1 MMKENNNEFDLGKL
15 FAIFRVNW
23 VVIVLTTVVLGLIGF
38 FYSTFFIS
46 PTYSSNLLLCVSNTT
61 SGSEQYIYYNQT
73 DIMASNK
80 LVNACGD
87 IITSNSVLEKVS
99 KKLGNKYS
107 AGAIRGMISISSE
120 EESQIFKLSVLCNSP
135 EDACLIA
142 NTIGDVAPEIINE
155 YLKPTSLKVLDSAKP
170 SNAPVSPNVTRN
182 TLVFCL
188 IGLVVSYGFFFLRSQ
203 FDLYIRSEED
213 IKNLF
218 GDVPILGIVPIISGE
233 TVTNTKTVKGKL
245 RFLRRK
251 RKIQKLVPS
260 AELINNKTSFFVK
273 EAYKDLRTNILFS
286 MPDSKCKIIA
296 VSSSVMSEGKS
307 TTCANTAITF
317 AEMGKKVLII
327 DTDMRRPRLHRLMKS
342 TSTPGLSNLL
352 LNLSTYDESV
362 FATNYPNLDVIFAGE
377 ISPNPTELLSSGRMK
392 EILDEMSKHYEY
404 IFVDTPAIA
413 PIADAIIISKLVHGH
428 VIVTRQ
434 GITEKKILENCVEKM
449 QFSNAKILGY
459 VVNAVDLSKNSTSK
473 YKYNYKY
480 REEYR

>member
-1 MMKENNNEFDLGKL
+1 MRENNNEFDLGKL
-15 FAIFRVNW
+15 FTIFRINW
-23 VVIVLTTVVLGLIGF
+23 VVIAVTTAVLGLLGF

-46 PTYSSNLLLCVSNTT
+46 PTYSSNLLVCVSNTT

-80 LVNACGD
+80 LVKACGD
-87 IITSNSVLEKVS
+87 IITSNSVLESVS
-99 KKLGNKYS
+99 KKVDGKYS
-107 AGAIRGMISISSE
+107 AASIRGMISISSE
-120 EESQIFKLSVLCNSP
+120 EENQIFKISVHCSDP
-135 EDACLIA
+135 EDAAMIA
-142 NTIGDVAPEIINE
+142 NAIGEVAPVIINE
-155 YLKPTSLKVLDSAKP
+155 CLKPTSLNVIDWANP
-170 SNAPVSPNVTRN
+170 ANGPIGPNVSRN

-188 IGLVVSYGFFFLRSQ
+188 LGFVVSYGFFFLRSQ
-203 FDLYIRSEED
+203 FDVYVRSEDD

-218 GDVPILGIVPIISGE
+218 GDVPILGVVPVISGE
-233 TVTNTKTVKGKL
+233 TVANSKRVKSKWN
-245 RFLRRK
+245 FFRRK
-251 RKIQKLVPS
+251 QNVQKLVPS
-260 AELINNKTSFFVK
+260 TELINNKTSFFVK

-307 TTCANTAITF
+307 TTCTNTAITF

-377 ISPNPTELLSSGRMK
+377 ISPNPTELLSSARMK

-413 PIADAIIISKLVHGH
+413 PIADTVIISKLVHGH

-434 GITEKKILENCVEKM
+434 GVTEKKVLENCIEKM

-459 VVNAVDLSKNSTSK
+459 VVNGVDLSKNSTSK

>member
-1 MMKENNNEFDLGKL
+1 MRENNNEFDLSKL
-15 FAIFRVNW
+15 FAIFKNNW
-23 VVIVLTTVVLGLIGF
+23 VVIVATTVVLGLLGF
-38 FYSTFFIS
+38 FYTSFFVS

-61 SGSEQYIYYNQT
+61 SGSEQYVYYNQT

-99 KKLGNKYS
+99 DRTGDKYS
-107 AGAIRGMISISSE
+107 AGAIRSMISISTE
-120 EESQIFKLSVLCNSP
+120 EESQIFKLSVSCSDP
-135 EDACLIA
+135 EDASLIA
-142 NTIGDVAPEIINE
+142 NAIGDIAPTIIND
-155 YLKPTSLKVLDSAKP
+155 YLKPTSLKVLDYAKP
-170 SNAPVSPNVTRN
+170 SNAPIGPNVTRN

-188 IGLVVSYGFFFLRSQ
+188 LGLVVSYGFFFLRSQ
-203 FDLYIRSEED
+203 FDIYVRSEDD
-213 IKNLF
+213 IKNIF
-218 GDVPILGIVPIISGE
+218 GDVPILGVIPVISGE
-233 TVTNTKTVKGKL
+233 TLANNKRIKGKWN
-245 RFLRRK
+245 FLK
-251 RKIQKLVPS
+251 GKTKFQKLVPS
-260 AELINNKTSFFVK
+260 TELINNKTTFFVK

-286 MPDSKCKIIA
+286 LPDSKCKIIA

-377 ISPNPTELLSSGRMK
+377 ISPNPTELLSSARMK

-413 PIADAIIISKLVHGH
+413 PIADAVIISKLVQGH
-428 VIVTRQ
+428 IIVTRQ
-434 GITEKKILENCVEKM
+434 GMTEKKILENCVSKM
-449 QFSNAKILGY
+449 LFSNAKILGY
-459 VVNAVDLSKNSTSK
+459 VVNGVDLSKNSNSK
-473 YKYNYKY
+473 YKYSYKY

>member
-1 MMKENNNEFDLGKL
+1 MRENTNEFDLGKL
-15 FAIFRVNW
+15 FAIFTSNW
-23 VVIVLTTVVLGLIGF
+23 IVIAVTTVVLGLLGF

-73 DIMASNK
+73 DILASNK

-87 IITSNSVLEKVS
+87 IITSDSVLEKVS
-99 KKLGNKYS
+99 DKLGNKYS
-107 AGAIRGMISISSE
+107 AKMIRGMISINSE
-120 EESQIFKLSVLCNSP
+120 EESQIFKLSILCNDP
-135 EDACLIA
+135 DDACLIA
-142 NTIGDVAPEIINE
+142 NTIGDIAPVIIND
-155 YLKPTSLKVLDSAKP
+155 YLKPTSLKVLDYAKP
-170 SNAPVSPNVTRN
+170 SSTPIAPNIMRNAV
-182 TLVFCL
+182 VFAL
-188 IGLVVSYGFFFLRSQ
+188 LGLVASYGFFFLRSQ
-203 FDLYIRSEED
+203 FDIYIRNEDD

-218 GDVPILGIVPIISGE
+218 GDVPILGVVPVISGE
-233 TVTNTKTVKGKL
+233 TVANNKQHIKDKL
-245 RFLRRK
+245 NVFKKK

-260 AELINNKTSFFVK
+260 TELINNKTSFFVK

-317 AEMGKKVLII
+317 AEMGKKVLMI

-377 ISPNPTELLSSGRMK
+377 ISPNPTELLSSARMK

-413 PIADAIIISKLVHGH
+413 PIADTVIISKLVHGH

-434 GITEKKILENCVEKM
+434 GVTEKKILQNCVEKM

-459 VVNAVDLSKNSTSK
+459 VVNGVDLSKNSTSK
-473 YKYNYKY
+473 YKFNYKY
-480 REEYR
+480 KEEYR